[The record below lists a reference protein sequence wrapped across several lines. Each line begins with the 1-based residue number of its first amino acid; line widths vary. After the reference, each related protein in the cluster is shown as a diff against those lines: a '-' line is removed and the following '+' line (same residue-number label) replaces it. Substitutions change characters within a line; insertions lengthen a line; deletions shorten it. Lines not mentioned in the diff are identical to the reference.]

1 MVLTSFI
8 LVSLMLSSCSFEYGV
23 RKYLKDTRDYLG
35 INKFWYFKCLK
46 TWSFSQGGF
55 EIVTCFPKEE
65 VNCAALSLPYN
76 VGEAKE
82 LYVNIQ
88 TETRN
93 CDTMDGYS
101 CTGKFS
107 LIVHYQKNENNL
119 KRVILPD
126 NIPKKNPGLNR
137 ENFYY
142 TNDTASFS
150 VDQNYK
156 ILKLGFQGPFY
167 CGMIKSVSL
176 YYYLCPAETIG
187 LAVFPEVAAPSKISS
202 PQTSVGTCAKNAVK
216 KGSSCHLTRKCYYN
230 GTFEVF
236 GSCECEAG
244 FTNFYEKKRCK
255 G

>member
-35 INKFWYFKCLK
+35 INKFWYFKCLE
-46 TWSFSQGGF
+46 TWSFSEGGF

-107 LIVHYQKNENNL
+107 LIVHYQ
-119 KRVILPD
+119 

-137 ENFYY
+137 EKFYY

-202 PQTSVGTCAKNAVK
+202 PHTSVGTCAKNAVK

>member
-23 RKYLKDTRDYLG
+23 RKYLKDTIDYLG
-35 INKFWYFKCLK
+35 INKFWYFKCLE

-55 EIVTCFPKEE
+55 GIVTCFPKEE

-202 PQTSVGTCAKNAVK
+202 PHTSVGTCAKNAVK